1 MAKGNADGT
10 RSVRVSVRAVS
21 HLDKVGQNLGML
33 GTSRGQVIELLCIG
47 HPKAADVLACVS
59 RHANAGL
66 TLPAPASRRAGF
78 EAHDADLDRVRAE
91 HAAELE
97 RVRAEHAAELE
108 RVRKEHKTEVKRMQT
123 EHAAAVKD
131 AHARG
136 IAQGRSEGG
145 DRTGQLALEGLQECH
160 EWWPGAIAEKCS
172 YVGVA
177 LSGGGDFPLVLDP
190 CEPKPRPPKTEGG
203 KSKGA

>member
-1 MAKGNADGT
+1 
-10 RSVRVSVRAVS
+10 
-21 HLDKVGQNLGML
+21 ML

-59 RHANAGL
+59 KHTTAGL
-66 TLPAPASRRAGF
+66 TLPAPGSRRAGF
-78 EAHDADLDRVRAE
+78 EAYDADLDRLRKE
-91 HAAELE
+91 HATELE
-97 RVRAEHAAELE
+97 RVRTEHAAELE
-108 RVRKEHKTEVKRMQT
+108 RVRKEHKAEVKRMQK

-160 EWWPGAIAEKCS
+160 VWWPVAIAEKCS
-172 YVGVA
+172 YVGVKI
-177 LSGGGDFPLVLDP
+177 SGGGDFPIQLDP
-190 CEPKPRPPKTEGG
+190 CEPKPRPPKKEEGG
-203 KSKGA
+203 KSKGG